1 MMSLWNFLPWAAL
14 AAMAA
19 LLGAACWTD
28 WHQRRIPNLLSVAA
42 LGLVLAWQ
50 AFAPAGD
57 GLFDPRHPGTTG
69 LQSALTTAGLAF
81 SAFLLLHLMGVM
93 GAGDVKLMAPVA
105 AFFGS
110 PVHVLPLLLAIM
122 LAGGLL
128 AFSRMGPRARRA
140 QMRLNLRLI
149 WMSLWYRRELAGVPL
164 FDPRRDSA
172 DRLPYAFAIALGSL
186 SYAAL
191 LLGGVLH
198 P

>member
-1 MMSLWNFLPWAAL
+1 MSAWHYLPWLTL
-14 AAMAA
+14 AATLA
-19 LLGAACWTD
+19 AACWTD
-28 WHQRRIPNLLSVAA
+28 WHQRRIPNFLSVAA
-42 LGLVLAWQ
+42 LGFALAWQ

-57 GLFDPRHPGTTG
+57 GLFDPRDPGATG
-69 LQSALTTAGLAF
+69 AASALSAAALAF
-81 SAFLLLHLMGVM
+81 GAFLLLHLAGVM
-93 GAGDVKLMAPVA
+93 GAGDVKLMAPVG

-110 PVHVLPLLLAIM
+110 PAHVLPLLAAIL

-128 AFSRMGPRARRA
+128 AVSRMGPRARRE
-140 QMRLNLRLI
+140 QIKQNLRLI
-149 WMSLWYRRELAGVPL
+149 WMTLSYRRELAGAVL

-191 LLGGVLH
+191 LLGGALH